1 MPLTRKI
8 ANLARGSIMQT
19 SELRLTSREANPAPA
34 ITESGQVPICRP
46 GDRGRLWINGNDA
59 RGGHWRPCV
68 VLCVLAD
75 VALVEYSYPEHDL
88 APPRTALAFIDAFR
102 LWHKTGPTRA
112 ETAHPRARLDYSEGK
127 RFIRIIRR
135 PCTYR
140 SLTKGWLLA
149 IVAQYGT
156 WVGASSAGRV
166 PGPGV
171 VLAERFGEVTETG
184 PSRRRDAPGSTI

>member
-1 MPLTRKI
+1 MPLPRKI
-8 ANLARGSIMQT
+8 VKVAREPISQT
-19 SELRLTSREANPAPA
+19 SEPRLTSREANPAPA
-34 ITESGQVPICRP
+34 IAGSGQVPICRAA
-46 GDRGRLWINGNDA
+46 DRGRIWINGNDA
-59 RGGHWRPCV
+59 RGGHWRPAT
-68 VLCVLAD
+68 VLAVLAD

-102 LWHKTGPTRA
+102 LWHKTGPTIGERMF
-112 ETAHPRARLDYSEGK
+112 PNGRLDRGEGK

-149 IVAQYGT
+149 IVAQADPARPGFGT
-156 WVGASSAGRV
+156 WVGASSAGQV

-171 VLAERFGEVTETG
+171 ILAERFG
-184 PSRRRDAPGSTI
+184 DPGRS